1 MYSQCREKREGRLA
15 NVWNTPAEFSGA
27 CFCNLV
33 ELFLEHWS
41 RFLLTPGQ
49 LTFTPLF
56 FPGTQLRVWL
66 FWLSEFQF
74 AENLLGKSVLSCSAD
89 KP

>member
-1 MYSQCREKREGRLA
+1 MYSQCREKREGRLS
-15 NVWNTPAEFSGA
+15 NVWNTPAEISGA

-33 ELFLEHWS
+33 ELFLEASGGFFAHPWTANVS
-41 RFLLTPGQ
+41 LS
-49 LTFTPLF
+49 
-56 FPGTQLRVWL
+56 FPGARLQLL

-74 AENLLGKSVLSCSAD
+74 AGNLMGKSVLSCAAD